1 MCELGQAI
9 RGAPTLLAVVR
20 GPRHVIDFA
29 NDALVDLVG
38 RDHELVGKPIA
49 DAVPELVPQGFV
61 TRLDRVLATG
71 KTIGAHEPPL
81 RLAQIAGASML
92 EHYFNFTYAPLPGD
106 GGVPSGVVAHGADV
120 TDQVRAMREAEDAT
134 RRREEIL
141 GMVSHDLRNPLSVIS
156 MAVEALAD
164 PASLDPTRVTR
175 AVSLIERSASSMRR
189 MIDDLLDITSIE
201 SGHLA
206 CELTRVPAGEIVLRA
221 LDNAASTARTAKVT
235 LINRIDPRA
244 GIVSADV
251 DRLLQ
256 AVGNLLSNAIR
267 FTPPGGQVVAG
278 VEAEHGTVRFTVED
292 TGVGIPAEDLL
303 HVFDRFWQR
312 RRGRGRGTGLGLA
325 ITRGIV
331 EAHGGQLTADSVPG
345 RGSRFSFTIPCATA
359 TPAES
364 RVPERKE
371 RASEGL
377 RAHG

>member
-1 MCELGQAI
+1 MCEIEQAI
-9 RGAPTLLAVVR
+9 RGAPALLAVVR

-29 NDALVDLVG
+29 NDALADLLGRDRALVG
-38 RDHELVGKPIA
+38 RPIA
-49 DAVPELVPQGFV
+49 DVAPELVQQGFV

-71 KTIGAHEPPL
+71 HTIGAHEPPL
-81 RLAQIAGASML
+81 RLPPDGSPSIG
-92 EHYFNFTYAPLPGD
+92 ERYFNFTYVPLPGVD
-106 GGVPSGVVAHGADV
+106 GTPSGVVAHGSDV
-120 TDQVRAMREAEDAT
+120 TDHVRAMREAEDAT

-164 PASLDPTRVTR
+164 PASLDAVRVTR

-206 CELTRVPAGEIVLRA
+206 CELTRVPAAEIVTRA
-221 LDNAASTARTAKVT
+221 LDNAAAAARTAKVT
-235 LINRIDPRA
+235 LVDRIDPRA

-256 AVGNLLSNAIR
+256 AVGNLLANAIR
-267 FTPPGGQVVAG
+267 FTPPGGHVVAG

-292 TGVGIPAEDLL
+292 TGVGIPADDLL

-359 TPAES
+359 TPAEAL
-364 RVPERKE
+364 VPERRE
-371 RASEGL
+371 RPSEEL

>member
-1 MCELGQAI
+1 MWELEQAI
-9 RGAPTLLAVVR
+9 RGAPTLLAVLR
-20 GPRHVIDFA
+20 GPRHIIEFA
-29 NDALVDLVG
+29 NDTLVELLGDD
-38 RDHELVGKPIA
+38 RILVGKPIA
-49 DAVPELVPQGFV
+49 DAIPELASQGFV
-61 TRLDRVLATG
+61 ARLDRVLASG
-71 KTIGAHEPPL
+71 ETIGGHEPPL
-81 RLAQIAGASML
+81 RLVATGATSPP
-92 EHYFNFTYAPLPGD
+92 ERYFEFTYAPLPG
-106 GGVPSGVVAHGADV
+106 GGVPSGVVAHGSDV
-120 TDQVRAMREAEDAT
+120 TDHVRAMREAEDAT

-164 PASLDPTRVTR
+164 PASLDTTRVTR

-206 CELTRVPAGEIVLRA
+206 CELTKVPAGEIVMRA
-221 LDNAASTARTAKVT
+221 LDNASAAARDAKVT
-235 LINRIDPRA
+235 LIDRIDPRA
-244 GIVSADV
+244 GAVSADV

-303 HVFDRFWQR
+303 HVFDRFWQA
-312 RRGRGRGTGLGLA
+312 RRGRGRGIGLGLA

-345 RGSRFSFTIPCATA
+345 RGSRFSFTVPCETSTSIEAL
-359 TPAES
+359 
-364 RVPERKE
+364 VPDRTE
-371 RASEGL
+371 RAPEQL